1 MLIELIM
8 ATLIVAFLLVATLG
22 HVLLAA
28 AIYKCLRED
37 YVNGRGRRAPARTRA
52 LRAATWGAP
61 PHPAASLKP
70 SAPRKAETGADLLTS
85 YYLRHLASTGGWTHA
100 G

>member
-1 MLIELIM
+1 MLIELIT

-37 YVNGRGRRAPARTRA
+37 YVNGRGRRAPARNTRSA
-52 LRAATWGAP
+52 GSDVARAAALGGIF
-61 PHPAASLKP
+61 
-70 SAPRKAETGADLLTS
+70 ETVCATKS
-85 YYLRHLASTGGWTHA
+85 
-100 G
+100 

>member
-37 YVNGRGRRAPARTRA
+37 YVNGRGRRAPARNTS
-52 LRAATWGAP
+52 AAGSDGGAP

-70 SAPRKAETGADLLTS
+70 SAPPKAETAADLHTS
-85 YYLRHLASTGGWTHA
+85 NSLRHLASTSGWTHA

>member
-8 ATLIVAFLLVATLG
+8 ATLIVAFLLIATLG

-37 YVNGRGRRAPARTRA
+37 YVNGRGRRAPARNTS
-52 LRAATWGAP
+52 AAVLGGFFETVGATK
-61 PHPAASLKP
+61 S
-70 SAPRKAETGADLLTS
+70 
-85 YYLRHLASTGGWTHA
+85 
-100 G
+100 

>member
-28 AIYKCLRED
+28 AIYKCLHED
-37 YVNGRGRRAPARTRA
+37 YVNGRGHRAPARNTSA
-52 LRAATWGAP
+52 AGSDAGRAAAP
-61 PHPAASLKP
+61 
-70 SAPRKAETGADLLTS
+70 
-85 YYLRHLASTGGWTHA
+85 GGFIDTVCA
-100 G
+100 TKS

>member
-1 MLIELIM
+1 MLIELIT

-37 YVNGRGRRAPARTRA
+37 YVNGRGRRVLARNTSA
-52 LRAATWGAP
+52 GSDVGRAAAPGAFI
-61 PHPAASLKP
+61 
-70 SAPRKAETGADLLTS
+70 ETVCATKS
-85 YYLRHLASTGGWTHA
+85 
-100 G
+100 

>member
-37 YVNGRGRRAPARTRA
+37 YVNGRARRAPARNTSA
-52 LRAATWGAP
+52 AGSDVGRAAAP
-61 PHPAASLKP
+61 GGFI
-70 SAPRKAETGADLLTS
+70 ETVCATKS
-85 YYLRHLASTGGWTHA
+85 
-100 G
+100 

>member
-28 AIYKCLRED
+28 AIYKCLREA
-37 YVNGRGRRAPARTRA
+37 YGNGRGRRAPARNTSAAGSDVR
-52 LRAATWGAP
+52 RAAVPGGVI
-61 PHPAASLKP
+61 
-70 SAPRKAETGADLLTS
+70 ETVCATKS
-85 YYLRHLASTGGWTHA
+85 
-100 G
+100 

>member
-37 YVNGRGRRAPARTRA
+37 YVNGRGRRAPARNTSA
-52 LRAATWGAP
+52 AGIDVGRAAAHGGFM
-61 PHPAASLKP
+61 
-70 SAPRKAETGADLLTS
+70 ETVCATKS
-85 YYLRHLASTGGWTHA
+85 
-100 G
+100 

>member
-28 AIYKCLRED
+28 AIYKCLHED
-37 YVNGRGRRAPARTRA
+37 YVSGRGHRAPARNTER
-52 LRAATWGAP
+52 WGQ
-61 PHPAASLKP
+61 
-70 SAPRKAETGADLLTS
+70 RRGAR
-85 YYLRHLASTGGWTHA
+85 RHTQRLH
-100 G
+100 

>member
-28 AIYKCLRED
+28 AIYNCLRED
-37 YVNGRGRRAPARTRA
+37 YVNGRGRRAPARNTSA
-52 LRAATWGAP
+52 AGGDAGRAAAP
-61 PHPAASLKP
+61 GGFI
-70 SAPRKAETGADLLTS
+70 ETVCATKS
-85 YYLRHLASTGGWTHA
+85 
-100 G
+100 

>member
-1 MLIELIM
+1 MLIELTM

-37 YVNGRGRRAPARTRA
+37 YVSGRGRRAPARATRA
-52 LRAATWGAP
+52 LRAAT
-61 PHPAASLKP
+61 
-70 SAPRKAETGADLLTS
+70 
-85 YYLRHLASTGGWTHA
+85 
-100 G
+100 